1 MKVGD
6 LVRFNATML
15 FSAAQL
21 RYPKCGVVVDVR
33 ETAVDQCGRKTQG
46 SVKVMWANGNYSREW
61 LCYVEVINE
70 SR

>member
-6 LVRFNATML
+6 LVKFHSSAFPNASM
-15 FSAAQL
+15 

-46 SVKVMWANGNYSREW
+46 SVRVMWADGQHTREW